1 MNVSRLP
8 ASRSTVARKIGA
20 KMAPR
25 LRTRCHE
32 GGCGVPRPGFDF
44 ASPFA
49 VLAFVV
55 LFE

>member
-55 LFE
+55 LFD